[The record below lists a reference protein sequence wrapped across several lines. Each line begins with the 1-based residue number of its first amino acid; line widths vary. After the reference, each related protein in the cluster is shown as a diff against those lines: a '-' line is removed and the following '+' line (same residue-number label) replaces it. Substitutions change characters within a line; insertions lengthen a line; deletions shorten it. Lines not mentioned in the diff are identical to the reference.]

1 MRKDLYRIK
10 TSGKDQETGEKKSIH
25 IYFDSLTDAKEYAR
39 AHNIEQITQFL
50 ADMECVETYE
60 FETKKIER
68 KVIELTWDWYPR
80 GVK

>member
-1 MRKDLYRIK
+1 MIMDLYKIK

-25 IYFDSLTDAKEYAR
+25 IYFDSLIDAKEYAR

-50 ADMECVETYE
+50 ADIECVETYTYE
-60 FETKKIER
+60 AKKIEK

-80 GVK
+80 GEE